1 MMKKLIIGLFALSVN
16 LLPNIVMAAG
26 PSVPL
31 MEANN
36 DLTDQPSLQRGAKL
50 FMNYCLGC
58 HQMQYQRYERTFRD
72 IGIPT
77 EVGLEQLIFDGSKV
91 GSHIT
96 NAITKDDAAKWFG
109 AAPPDLTLIA
119 RVKSPDYIYTYLKS
133 FYKDESRPFGVNNIV
148 FPSVG
153 MPHVLQELQGLPT
166 PITKEVGEHGHTV
179 TKVIATETDGT
190 GELSVDEY
198 DQAARDLT
206 NFLEYVGEPSRL
218 ESEALGIKVIGF
230 LIILFIL
237 AFMLKKEYW
246 RDVH

>member
-1 MMKKLIIGLFALSVN
+1 MMKKLLIGLFALSVN
-16 LLPNIVMAAG
+16 LLPNMVMAESSAA
-26 PSVPL
+26 L
-31 MEANN
+31 MKANN
-36 DLTDQPSLQRGAKL
+36 DITDQPSLQRGAKL

-96 NAITKDDAAKWFG
+96 NAIEKEDAAKWFG
-109 AAPPDLTLIA
+109 AAPPDLTLVA
-119 RVKSPDYIYTYLKS
+119 RVRGSDWIYTYLKS

-153 MPHVLQELQGLPT
+153 MPHVLQELQGVPM
-166 PITKEVGEHGHTV
+166 PITEEVTEHGHTV
-179 TKVIATETDGT
+179 TKIVGTETDGS

-198 DQAARDLT
+198 DQAVRDLT

-230 LIILFIL
+230 LVILFIL

>member
-1 MMKKLIIGLFALSVN
+1 MMKKLVIGLFAL
-16 LLPNIVMAAG
+16 LPTLSMAAG
-26 PSVPL
+26 PSMPL
-31 MEANN
+31 QDANI
-36 DLTDQPSLQRGAKL
+36 DLTDQASLQRGAKL

-77 EVGLEQLIFDGSKV
+77 EIGEETLIFDGSKV

-96 NAITKDDAAKWFG
+96 NAMDEDDAAKWFG

-166 PITKEVGEHGHTV
+166 PVYEEVEENGKTV
-179 TKVIATETDGT
+179 KKVVAVETDGT
-190 GELSVDEY
+190 GEMSDVEY
-198 DQAARDLT
+198 DQAARDIT

-218 ESEALGIKVIGF
+218 ESESLGIKVLGF
-230 LIILFIL
+230 LFILFIL
-237 AFMLKKEYW
+237 AFLLKKEYW

>member
-1 MMKKLIIGLFALSVN
+1 MMKKLIIGLFAFLPTLS
-16 LLPNIVMAAG
+16 MASG
-26 PSVPL
+26 PDVEL
-31 MEANN
+31 QHAKI
-36 DLTDQPSLQRGAKL
+36 DLTDKASLQRGAKL

-72 IGIPT
+72 IGIPV
-77 EVGLEQLIFDGSKV
+77 EIGKEQLIFDGSKV
-91 GSHIT
+91 GSHIL
-96 NAITKDDAAKWFG
+96 NAVKKEDAAKWFG

-166 PITKEVGEHGHTV
+166 PVTHEVEEHGHKV
-179 TKVIATETDGT
+179 TKVVGTEVDGS
-190 GELSVDEY
+190 GELSTDEY
-198 DQAARDLT
+198 DQAARDIT
-206 NFLEYVGEPSRL
+206 NFLEYVGEPTRL
-218 ESEALGIKVIGF
+218 TSESIGIKVLGF
-230 LIILFIL
+230 LVILFIL
-237 AFMLKKEYW
+237 AFLLKKEYW

>member
-1 MMKKLIIGLFALSVN
+1 MMKKLIIGLFAL
-16 LLPNIVMAAG
+16 LPSLTMAAG

-31 MEANN
+31 MDANI
-36 DLTDQPSLQRGAKL
+36 DLKDNASLQRGAKL

-77 EVGLEQLIFDGSKV
+77 EIGQEQLIFDGSKV
-91 GSHIT
+91 GSHIK
-96 NAITKDDAAKWFG
+96 NAIDKDDAAKWFG
-109 AAPPDLTLIA
+109 AAPPDLTLVA
-119 RVKSPDYIYTYLKS
+119 RVRGTDWIYTYLKS
-133 FYKDESRPFGVNNIV
+133 FYKDESRPFGVNNVV

-166 PITKEVGEHGHTV
+166 PITEEVEEHGQTV
-179 TKVIATETDGT
+179 TKVVGVETDGS
-190 GELSVDEY
+190 GEMSVDEY
-198 DQAARDLT
+198 DRAARDLT
-206 NFLEYVGEPSRL
+206 NFLAYVGEPSRL
-218 ESEALGIKVIGF
+218 ESEALGLKVIGF
-230 LIILFIL
+230 LVILFIL

>member
-1 MMKKLIIGLFALSVN
+1 MMKKLIIGLFAL
-16 LLPNIVMAAG
+16 LPSLTMAAG

-31 MEANN
+31 MDANI
-36 DLTDQPSLQRGAKL
+36 DLKDNASLQRGAKL

-77 EVGLEQLIFDGSKV
+77 EIGQEQLIFDGSKV
-91 GSHIT
+91 GSHIK
-96 NAITKDDAAKWFG
+96 NAIGKEDAAKWFG
-109 AAPPDLTLIA
+109 AAPPDLTLVA
-119 RVKSPDYIYTYLKS
+119 RVRGTDWIYTYLKS

-166 PITKEVGEHGHTV
+166 PITEEVEEHGHTV
-179 TKVIATETDGT
+179 TKVVGTETDGT
-190 GELSVDEY
+190 GEMSDDEY
-198 DQAARDLT
+198 DRAARDLT
-206 NFLEYVGEPSRL
+206 NFLAYVGEPSRL
-218 ESEALGIKVIGF
+218 ESEALGLKVIGF
-230 LIILFIL
+230 LVILFIL

>member
-1 MMKKLIIGLFALSVN
+1 MMKKLIIGLFAL
-16 LLPNIVMAAG
+16 LPSLTMAAG

-31 MEANN
+31 MDANI
-36 DLTDQPSLQRGAKL
+36 DLKDNASLQRGAKL

-77 EVGLEQLIFDGSKV
+77 EIGQEQLIFDGSKV
-91 GSHIT
+91 GSHIK
-96 NAITKDDAAKWFG
+96 NAIAKDDAAKWFG
-109 AAPPDLTLIA
+109 AAPPDLTLVA
-119 RVKSPDYIYTYLKS
+119 RVRGTDWIYTYLKS

-166 PITKEVGEHGHTV
+166 PITEEVEEHGHTV
-179 TKVIATETDGT
+179 TKVVGTETDGS
-190 GELSVDEY
+190 GEMSDDEY
-198 DQAARDLT
+198 DRAARDLT
-206 NFLEYVGEPSRL
+206 NFLAYVGEPSRL
-218 ESEALGIKVIGF
+218 ESEALGLKVIGF
-230 LIILFIL
+230 LVILFIL

>member
-1 MMKKLIIGLFALSVN
+1 MMKKLVIGLFAL
-16 LLPNIVMAAG
+16 LPTLSMAAG
-26 PSVPL
+26 PSMPL
-31 MEANN
+31 QDANI
-36 DLTDQPSLQRGAKL
+36 DLTDQASLQRGAKL

-77 EVGLEQLIFDGSKV
+77 DIGLETLIFDGSKV

-96 NAITKDDAAKWFG
+96 NAMDKDDAATWFG

-166 PITKEVGEHGHTV
+166 PVYEEVEEHGKTV
-179 TKVIATETDGT
+179 KKVVAVETDGQ
-190 GELSVDEY
+190 GEMSVDEY
-198 DQAARDLT
+198 DQAARDLA

-218 ESEALGIKVIGF
+218 DSEAIGIKVLGF
-230 LIILFIL
+230 LFILFIF
-237 AFMLKKEYW
+237 AFLLKKEYW

>member
-1 MMKKLIIGLFALSVN
+1 MMKKLIIGLFAL
-16 LLPNIVMAAG
+16 LPTLTMAAG

-31 MEANN
+31 MDANI
-36 DLTDQPSLQRGAKL
+36 DLKDNASLQRGAKL

-77 EVGLEQLIFDGSKV
+77 EIGQEQLIFDGSKV
-91 GSHIT
+91 GSHIK
-96 NAITKDDAAKWFG
+96 NAIAKDDAAKWFG
-109 AAPPDLTLIA
+109 AAPPDLTLVA
-119 RVKSPDYIYTYLKS
+119 RVRGTDWIYTYLKS

-166 PITKEVGEHGHTV
+166 PITEEVEEHGHAV
-179 TKVIATETDGT
+179 TKVVGTETDGT
-190 GELSVDEY
+190 GEMSDDEY
-198 DQAARDLT
+198 DRAARDLT
-206 NFLEYVGEPSRL
+206 NFLAYVGEPSRL
-218 ESEALGIKVIGF
+218 ESEALGLKVIGF
-230 LIILFIL
+230 LVILFIL

>member
-1 MMKKLIIGLFALSVN
+1 MMKKLIIGLFAL
-16 LLPNIVMAAG
+16 LPTLTMAAG

-31 MEANN
+31 MDANI
-36 DLTDQPSLQRGAKL
+36 DLKDNASLQRGAKL

-77 EVGLEQLIFDGSKV
+77 EIGQEQLIFDGSKV
-91 GSHIT
+91 GSHIK
-96 NAITKDDAAKWFG
+96 NAIDKDDAAKWFG
-109 AAPPDLTLIA
+109 AAPPDLTLVA
-119 RVKSPDYIYTYLKS
+119 RVRGTDWIYTYLKS
-133 FYKDESRPFGVNNIV
+133 FYKDESRPFGVNNVV

-166 PITKEVGEHGHTV
+166 PITEEVEEHGHTV
-179 TKVIATETDGT
+179 TKVVGTETDGS
-190 GELSVDEY
+190 GEMSDDEY
-198 DQAARDLT
+198 DRAARDLT
-206 NFLEYVGEPSRL
+206 NFLAYVGEPSRL
-218 ESEALGIKVIGF
+218 ESEALGLKVIGF
-230 LIILFIL
+230 LVILFIL

>member
-1 MMKKLIIGLFALSVN
+1 MMKKLIIGLFAL
-16 LLPNIVMAAG
+16 LPSLTMAAG

-31 MEANN
+31 MDANI
-36 DLTDQPSLQRGAKL
+36 DLKDNASLQRGAKL

-58 HQMQYQRYERTFRD
+58 HQMQYQRYERTFRE

-77 EVGLEQLIFDGSKV
+77 GIGQEQLIFDGSKV
-91 GSHIT
+91 GSHIK
-96 NAITKDDAAKWFG
+96 NAIDKDDAAKWFG
-109 AAPPDLTLIA
+109 AAPPDLTLVA
-119 RVKSPDYIYTYLKS
+119 RVRGTDWIYTYLKS
-133 FYKDESRPFGVNNIV
+133 FYKDESRPFGVNNVV

-166 PITKEVGEHGHTV
+166 PITEEVEEHGHTV
-179 TKVIATETDGT
+179 TKVVGTETDGS
-190 GELSVDEY
+190 GEMSVDEY

-206 NFLEYVGEPSRL
+206 NFLAYVGEPSRL
-218 ESEALGIKVIGF
+218 ESEALGLKVIGF
-230 LIILFIL
+230 LVILFIL

>member
-1 MMKKLIIGLFALSVN
+1 MMKKLIIGLFAL
-16 LLPNIVMAAG
+16 LPTLTMAAG

-31 MEANN
+31 MDANI
-36 DLTDQPSLQRGAKL
+36 DLKDNASLQRGAKL

-77 EVGLEQLIFDGSKV
+77 EIGQEQLIFDGSKV
-91 GSHIT
+91 GSHIK
-96 NAITKDDAAKWFG
+96 NAIDKDDAAKWFG
-109 AAPPDLTLIA
+109 AAPPDLTLVA
-119 RVKSPDYIYTYLKS
+119 RVRGTDWIYTYLKS
-133 FYKDESRPFGVNNIV
+133 FYKDESRPFGVNNVV

-166 PITKEVGEHGHTV
+166 PITEEVEEHGHTV
-179 TKVIATETDGT
+179 TKVVGVETDGS
-190 GELSVDEY
+190 GEMSVDEY
-198 DQAARDLT
+198 DRAARDLT
-206 NFLEYVGEPSRL
+206 NFLAYVGEPSRL
-218 ESEALGIKVIGF
+218 ESEALGLKVIGF
-230 LIILFIL
+230 LVILFIL

>member
-1 MMKKLIIGLFALSVN
+1 
-16 LLPNIVMAAG
+16 
-26 PSVPL
+26 
-31 MEANN
+31 
-36 DLTDQPSLQRGAKL
+36 
-50 FMNYCLGC
+50 
-58 HQMQYQRYERTFRD
+58 MQYQRYERTFRD

-77 EVGLEQLIFDGSKV
+77 DVGLEQLIFDGSKV

-96 NAITKDDAAKWFG
+96 NSIEKDDAAKWFG
-109 AAPPDLTLIA
+109 AAPPDLTNVA
-119 RVKSPDYIYTYLKS
+119 RVRGSDWIYTYLKS
-133 FYKDESRPFGVNNIV
+133 FYKDESRPFGVNNTI

-166 PITKEVGEHGHTV
+166 PITEEVEEHGHTV
-179 TKVIATETDGT
+179 TKVVGTKTDGT

-198 DQAARDLT
+198 DQAVRDLT
-206 NFLEYVGEPSRL
+206 NFLEYVGEPTRL
-218 ESEALGIKVIGF
+218 ESEALGLKVIGF

>member
-1 MMKKLIIGLFALSVN
+1 MPLQDA
-16 LLPNIVMAAG
+16 NI
-26 PSVPL
+26 
-31 MEANN
+31 
-36 DLTDQPSLQRGAKL
+36 DLTDQASLQRGAKL

-77 EVGLEQLIFDGSKV
+77 DIGQETLIFDGSKV

-96 NAITKDDAAKWFG
+96 NAMDKDDAAKWFG

-166 PITKEVGEHGHTV
+166 PVYEEVEEHGKTV
-179 TKVIATETDGT
+179 KKVVAVETDGQ
-190 GELSVDEY
+190 GEMSVDEY
-198 DQAARDLT
+198 DQAARDIT

-218 ESEALGIKVIGF
+218 ESESIGIKVLGF
-230 LIILFIL
+230 LFILFIL
-237 AFMLKKEYW
+237 SFLLKKEYW